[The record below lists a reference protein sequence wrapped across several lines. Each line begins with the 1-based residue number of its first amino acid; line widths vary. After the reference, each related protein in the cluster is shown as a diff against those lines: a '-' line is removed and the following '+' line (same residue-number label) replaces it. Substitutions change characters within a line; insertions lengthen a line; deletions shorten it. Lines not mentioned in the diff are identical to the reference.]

1 MRIRTMIVAA
11 LALAV
16 LPGIVQTA
24 AAQPYPSHPIT
35 MVVPLAAGGSF
46 DAIAR
51 ILAER
56 MRAPLGQP
64 VIVENVSGATGSI
77 GVGRVARAAA
87 DGYTL
92 SYGGWPT
99 HVLNG
104 AVLNLPFDLLNDLD
118 PVALISTNPMMIV
131 AKKTLPANDVKE
143 LIAWL
148 LANPDKAS
156 QGTAGAGSASHVSG
170 VYFQKATGTRFQ
182 FVPYRGAA
190 PAMQDLVSGQIDFM
204 IDPAANSLPQVR
216 IGSIKAYAVTGSN
229 RIAAAPDIPTA
240 MEAGMPDFHIA
251 SWQALWAPK
260 NTPKDIVAKVNAAVV
275 EALSDPAVRK
285 RLADL
290 GQDVPPREQLTP
302 EALGAYHKAEI
313 EKWWPL
319 IKAAG
324 VKPE

>member
-1 MRIRTMIVAA
+1 
-11 LALAV
+11 
-16 LPGIVQTA
+16 
-24 AAQPYPSHPIT
+24 
-35 MVVPLAAGGSF
+35 
-46 DAIAR
+46 
-51 ILAER
+51 
-56 MRAPLGQP
+56 
-64 VIVENVSGATGSI
+64 
-77 GVGRVARAAA
+77 
-87 DGYTL
+87 
-92 SYGGWPT
+92 
-99 HVLNG
+99 
-104 AVLNLPFDLLNDLD
+104 
-118 PVALISTNPMMIV
+118 
-131 AKKTLPANDVKE
+131 
-143 LIAWL
+143 
-148 LANPDKAS
+148 
-156 QGTAGAGSASHVSG
+156 
-170 VYFQKATGTRFQ
+170 
-182 FVPYRGAA
+182 
-190 PAMQDLVSGQIDFM
+190 MQDLVSGQIDFM

-229 RIAAAPDIPTA
+229 RIAAAPDVPTA

>member
-1 MRIRTMIVAA
+1 MIAA
-11 LALAV
+11 SLALATV
-16 LPGIVQTA
+16 LGTAQTTA
-24 AAQPYPSHPIT
+24 AQTYPSHPIT

-56 MRAPLGQP
+56 MRSSLGQP

-77 GVGRVARAAA
+77 GVGRVARATP

-131 AKKTLPANDVKE
+131 AKKTLPANDVNE

-148 LANPDKAS
+148 RANPDKAS

-204 IDPAANSLPQVR
+204 IDPAANSLPQAR
-216 IGSIKAYAVTGSN
+216 IGSIKAYAVTGSH

-260 NTPKDIVAKVNAAVV
+260 NTPKEIVAKVNAAVV

-302 EALGAYHKAEI
+302 EALSAYHKAEI

-324 VKPE
+324 VKPQ